1 MGESGHRARVMS
13 PEAYGLH
20 DGRFVQ
26 EKSAQSAAVATQ
38 LQLAPVPA
46 DKVWTIIQGAY
57 FPDIAETRTVQF
69 LVVTKSS
76 WEFAISNPAAVAL
89 GPNIRLPVVTEGL
102 ELRLFPGDVLRIRRD
117 AATAL
122 STMIMGIRYIETDL
136 PYYSYEEPLKKV
148 ARVTQR
154 HGSVYRSSGGISI
167 GGGMPGGG
175 HGGEGG
181 GGGGGA
187 EPY

>member
-1 MGESGHRARVMS
+1 M

-26 EKSAQSAAVATQ
+26 EKSVQSAAVATQ

-69 LVVTKSS
+69 LVITKST
-76 WEFAISNPAAVAL
+76 WEYAISNPAAVAL

-102 ELRLFPGDVLRIRRD
+102 ELKLFPGDSLRIRRD

-148 ARVTQR
+148 VRVAQR
-154 HGSVYRSSGGISI
+154 RGSTYRSTGSISEAGGAPPSGH
-167 GGGMPGGG
+167 GG
-175 HGGEGG
+175 GGEGG
-181 GGGGGA
+181 GG
-187 EPY
+187 EPQPY